1 MKNFI
6 KNEIDYWKSVILAR
20 KNARLMK
27 YMAEYHKY
35 NSEIERLKENSLTEQ
50 LLKAMVQANVL
61 DPNAEAWKINKE
73 DGSNKLK
80 GQKDGK
86 VGSGDS
92 GHNS

>member
-27 YMAEYHKY
+27 YMAEYYKY

-61 DPNAEAWKINKE
+61 DPNAEAWKIDKENGNNK
-73 DGSNKLK
+73 SK
-80 GQKDGK
+80 GQKDSR